1 VGELDIVLRHTAT
14 LQAIYF
20 HSTVD
25 DMKVTLKEFK
35 SQVAELNL
43 LSQVAQ
49 SEDEQNAMLD
59 SREAQPFDGEWL
71 RVYKAVEQFAKN
83 SEFDTRVVDEI
94 RELTFKKA
102 HQNTGNGEIAGYVSD
117 DFDLL
122 SRAIAA
128 DYSDEWLDLLWA
140 EYQTGMFPHGD
151 LHG

>member
-1 VGELDIVLRHTAT
+1 MNST
-14 LQAIYF
+14 LCCGAQLHCMRYF
-20 HSTVD
+20 HSTID
-25 DMKVTLKEFK
+25 DMKVTLNEFK

-59 SREAQPFDGEWL
+59 SRDAQPFDGEWV

-122 SRAIAA
+122 SRAIVA

-140 EYQTGMFPHGD
+140 EYQTGRFPHGD